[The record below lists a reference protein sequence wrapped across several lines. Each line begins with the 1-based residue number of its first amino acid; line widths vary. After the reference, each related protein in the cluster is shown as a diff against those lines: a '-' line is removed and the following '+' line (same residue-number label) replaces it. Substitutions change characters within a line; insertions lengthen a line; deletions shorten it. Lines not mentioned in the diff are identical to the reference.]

1 MTVTG
6 MAVFISWVVISY
18 LACRI
23 AYNQGRKDKWADMSK
38 NYICIHKDVKIKPY
52 VVNIDWAKEES
63 QAKKHLTTCKK
74 KCKINHPTRQQ
85 QCK

>member
-6 MAVFISWVVISY
+6 MIMFVCWVVISY

-23 AYNQGRKDKWADMSK
+23 AYNQGRKDKWTDMSK

-63 QAKKHLTTCKK
+63 QGKKHLTNYKK
-74 KCKINHPTRQQ
+74 KCKINHPTRQIS
-85 QCK
+85 K

>member
-6 MAVFISWVVISY
+6 MVMFVCWVVISY

-23 AYNQGRKDKWADMSK
+23 AYNQGRKDKWEDMSK

-52 VVNIDWAKEES
+52 IVNIDWAKEENG
-63 QAKKHLTTCKK
+63 KKHLTNKKK
-74 KCKINHPTRQQ
+74 KCKINHPTRQ
-85 QCK
+85 